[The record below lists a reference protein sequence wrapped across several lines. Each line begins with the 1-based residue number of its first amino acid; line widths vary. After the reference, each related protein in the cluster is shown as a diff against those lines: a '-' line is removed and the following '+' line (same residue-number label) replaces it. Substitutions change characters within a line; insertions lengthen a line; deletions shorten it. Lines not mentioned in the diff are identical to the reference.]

1 MEEVSKVSRLCSY
14 ENSKDLDANKTGNI
28 SPGRENNDFSS

>member
-14 ENSKDLDANKTGNI
+14 ENSKDLDANKNI
-28 SPGRENNDFSS
+28 FPGRENNDFSS